1 MRFFRAVVLAA
12 TLCFVPFCSG
22 AQEETFATCRIPDG
36 AEFVYLSEASSLEA
50 PEGLEKM
57 YEFMMDANELSD
69 VYIIRMPN
77 GRALA
82 SISCTSGVEPGTA
95 QDLRELW
102 PKVTESIVENVYY
115 VTKREDCVSVEMA
128 FGYEALV
135 IHTNIAPILWNEDML
150 LKAYSV
156 AFYNGTDFIEIWALY
171 PVDSVY
177 LYDPQAT
184 AELQSDL
191 EALDAFMD
199 SLSFPSK

>member
-1 MRFFRAVVLAA
+1 M
-12 TLCFVPFCSG
+12 
-22 AQEETFATCRIPDG
+22 
-36 AEFVYLSEASSLEA
+36 
-50 PEGLEKM
+50 
-57 YEFMMDANELSD
+57 
-69 VYIIRMPN
+69 
-77 GRALA
+77 RALA

-150 LKAYSV
+150 LKADSV